1 MDTRTYIL
9 SRLEERIKERY
20 EPPTY
25 YPKRRSAYTNFMQR
39 SYGRWAA
46 NEFLLYLKQNGCHL
60 TESGERFVK
69 MMDEYSCKG
78 KNSWMFSIA
87 HDVAEDL
94 LDYIYTL

>member
-1 MDTRTYIL
+1 MNKRDYIL
-9 SRLEERIKERY
+9 TRLEERIKERY

-25 YPKRRSAYTNFMQR
+25 YPIRRAAYMNFMQR

-46 NEFLLYLKQNGCHL
+46 NEFLSYLKQSKGAL
-60 TESGERFVK
+60 TESGERFAK

-78 KNSWMFSIA
+78 KNGWMFSIA
-87 HDVAEDL
+87 HDVAVDL